1 MDLRTDSWSLE
12 VLSSARRNIVKIS
25 LKISLKKRSGIR
37 DVLNTNLNLKWFRD
51 QLIKLVEQGVIGFSA
66 EARYHQ
72 FQLVTLS

>member
-25 LKISLKKRSGIR
+25 LKISWKERSGIR
-37 DVLNTNLNLKWFRD
+37 VVLITNLNLKWFRD
-51 QLIKLVEQGVIGFSA
+51 QLIELVEQGVIGFSA

>member
-25 LKISLKKRSGIR
+25 LKISWKERSGIR
-37 DVLNTNLNLKWFRD
+37 VVLITNLNLKWFRD